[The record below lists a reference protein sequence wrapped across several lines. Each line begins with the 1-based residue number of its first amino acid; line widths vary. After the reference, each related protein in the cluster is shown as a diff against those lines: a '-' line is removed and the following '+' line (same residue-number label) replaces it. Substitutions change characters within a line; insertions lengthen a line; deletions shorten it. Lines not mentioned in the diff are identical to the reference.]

1 MKQNVKDWLQYGSAI
16 ALLIFGVALTIAG
29 FIVDPLGIVD
39 GSVLW
44 VLGQTLLYAGGVFGI
59 SIFTKNEITS
69 QIGKMTKK

>member
-16 ALLIFGVALTIAG
+16 ALLVFGVALTIGG

-69 QIGKMTKK
+69 